1 VKVDAKIQHERSR
14 GTRRKILIS
23 TQVPT
28 AAAARAACGGR
39 RLCSAAEL
47 RPTDGI
53 AWAAGDCASCFSHIE
68 SCDATKEPWGADYFP
83 LLTSSRK
90 STWLE
95 CRSARDGP
103 RPQARACC
111 CGAE

>member
-1 VKVDAKIQHERSR
+1 MIQHERSR

-111 CGAE
+111 CGPE